1 MRIEAVKTLNF
12 LIANLT
18 VRELNITQV
27 TGCILSKIMILAVC
41 AYSAGIKYS
50 SVNVA
55 KLILGKCLILH
66 LAVVDGVVLI
76 K

>member
-27 TGCILSKIMILAVC
+27 TGSILSKVMILAVS
-41 AYSAGIKYS
+41 AHFARVLYSPV
-50 SVNVA
+50 SVA
-55 KLILGKCLILH
+55 ELILGKCLILH
-66 LAVVDGVVLI
+66 LAVIDAAVLI

>member
-12 LIANLT
+12 LIANLA

-27 TGCILSKIMILAVC
+27 TGSILSKVMILAVR

-55 KLILGKCLILH
+55 ELILGKCLIIH